1 MNQKL
6 DDFFKQ
12 EGLENCIQEFE
23 QPSATSEQAA
33 NEIGCT
39 IEHIAKSITFK
50 IEERTIL
57 IVAAGN
63 AKIDNPKY
71 KEKFCK
77 KAIML
82 SREEV
87 EERTSYPVGG
97 VCPFLLPANVE
108 VYFDKSIQHF
118 EKMYFACGTPNSIIG
133 LTIEEAEKLAKP
145 KEWIDVC
152 KE

>member
-6 DDFFKQ
+6 VNFFKQ

-39 IEHIAKSITFK
+39 IEQIAKSITFK

-63 AKIDNPKY
+63 AKIDNQKY

-77 KAIML
+77 KSNHAFKRGSRRKNFL
-82 SREEV
+82 SSR
-87 EERTSYPVGG
+87 RRLPILITSKRRSL
-97 VCPFLLPANVE
+97 F
-108 VYFDKSIQHF
+108 
-118 EKMYFACGTPNSIIG
+118 
-133 LTIEEAEKLAKP
+133 
-145 KEWIDVC
+145 
-152 KE
+152 